1 MQLRVFTLGFDPV
14 TQRFDDT
21 PVRDFLADKVV
32 DTISDHFFQ
41 HDGRPYLALVVR
53 YRPAS
58 AQAPDAQRTVDQP
71 SRPAGKGAKRDESW
85 RDTLESAD
93 WPVFNRL
100 REWRAERSKAE
111 GIPPYV
117 ICNNRQLAEVVR
129 RRPTALAQLAEVE
142 GFGDA
147 KLKKYGAELIDLLV
161 RSGAEPEG
169 GDAQE

>member
-32 DTISDHFFQ
+32 DAISDHFFQ
-41 HDGRPYLALVVR
+41 HEGRPYLALVVR
-53 YRPAS
+53 YRVGSQPLPPATD
-58 AQAPDAQRTVDQP
+58 AP
-71 SRPAGKGAKRDESW
+71 PAKGKSQRDESW
-85 RDTLESAD
+85 RETLEKAD

-100 REWRAERSKAE
+100 REWRGERSKAE

-117 ICNNRQLAEVVR
+117 ICNNRQLAEVIR
-129 RRPTALAQLAEVE
+129 RRPASLAQLAEID

-147 KLKKYGAELIDLLV
+147 KLKNYGAELLALLA
-161 RSGAEPEG
+161 RAGAEPEG
-169 GDAQE
+169 GDAPA